1 MPRKP
6 RMEVADGIHHV
17 WARGNDRQLLYRDD
31 DDCEL
36 YLKLLGAVVGRKRWR
51 FFAYC
56 LMGNHLHLLMQTPD
70 PNLGAGMQRLHG
82 EYALLFNRRHRKVGH
97 VFQGRFGS
105 KPIEDDT
112 QFWTTARY
120 IARNPVEA
128 GLCRD
133 PTDWRWSSYHATL
146 EGTAPSW
153 LDRARLLERFGTM
166 GGDPHS
172 TYRTLV
178 DG

>member
-70 PNLGAGMQRLHG
+70 PNLGAG
-82 EYALLFNRRHRKVGH
+82 
-97 VFQGRFGS
+97 
-105 KPIEDDT
+105 
-112 QFWTTARY
+112 
-120 IARNPVEA
+120 
-128 GLCRD
+128 
-133 PTDWRWSSYHATL
+133 
-146 EGTAPSW
+146 TAPSW